1 VSIDKEIA
9 MYASIRQYQTTPGA
23 AAELTRR
30 VQEGFVPIIAS
41 APGFIAYYVVD
52 AGDDRVASVSI
63 FQNQAGAEDSNRMAA
78 GWVGDHLAE
87 LVAGPP
93 LVTAGAVAVQA
104 TKSVG

>member
-1 VSIDKEIA
+1 

-30 VQEGFVPIIAS
+30 VQEGFVPIIAT
-41 APGFIAYYVVD
+41 APGFIAYYVVN

-78 GWVGDHLAE
+78 GWARDHLAE
-87 LVAGPP
+87 LIAGPP
-93 LVTAGAVAVQA
+93 LVTAGAVVVQA
-104 TKSVG
+104 IKSVG